1 MASNDPSIR
10 RILPQD
16 SQNAQSVGMN
26 SYTFAPQQYP
36 QRETQKNYVFV
47 DEHNRHKRLKVM
59 RACEGCRRRKIKC
72 DAATTNTWPCS
83 ACIRLKLHCVRP
95 NGYDGATDSTTYEA
109 FVPPTNQFQQ
119 MGMPSHQQ
127 GQAPLKSEQD
137 VYAPQAGYP
146 DAASASFQTLPYDA
160 SQPQHNLHYTTVPPQ
175 MSMVDQHVAPQDAFP
190 TPPMQQSSQPGSS
203 PGAYS
208 ADSYQQQDLAD
219 LLGGLK
225 MNEIGTAPYLRN
237 KASFRREEPA
247 VEDDDDLDLPPI
259 SIGPGHRI
267 RIPPELMPDDG
278 TAIHYFDLYF
288 THVHPYVPVL
298 NRSMFYRQWATAR
311 ESISPLILEALFA
324 IGGRLA
330 DEPAQGQQWLALAS
344 RHADAFMDVPRLST
358 LQALL
363 MILKA
368 REAAPKRGYY
378 YRSWMTVVQCV
389 QMAKDLGLE
398 EHYEEHQA
406 GRPCEYSPSD
416 CQLRT
421 RIWQT
426 VFVCEVMVGTPQGR
440 YNLAVD
446 IDSVDFNVP
455 KPIPGGDDAEYHV
468 SRNFTYFARNVRNI
482 ARITSIYVRL
492 RKRKD
497 WGVDPEFQQMDQHF
511 NAFLAELPAD
521 LSVTFPPDG
530 SAPWL
535 PSPFLGNLHSYYY
548 LTLIL
553 FHRPQLSFLDPTTQE
568 AQWKHHMM
576 ICYNSARALCRLQ
589 EAVVNSFGT
598 MGLQCMQRGFSFT
611 VYAGLSCIVLH
622 LVAIVSPDP
631 DLHTDAREFFTRH
644 MRIMEKVM
652 EAWPMPELQR
662 QIDAVREAFSADVR
676 KPFVLKPSFP
686 YGSPHPSHSA
696 SPPGYRGMQRAGS
709 MEQALDSSGNQTVSY
724 ISHPISPPIST
735 GGLDSKSDSPSAQS
749 LVMMPQAV
757 GPGIAPNMA
766 LPEQPA
772 WNPARIFEQWNT
784 TFGTPAHTEPNPVSP
799 ASSLNVASS
808 SGAPEVPTLEDIQA
822 VNSSLPSGSQHSIS
836 PHQYVAAPVPNF
848 VTPAMWQESVASVYE
863 GGLKRGWDYD
873 GTTPAMKRR

>member
-127 GQAPLKSEQD
+127 GQASLKSEQD

-190 TPPMQQSSQPGSS
+190 TPPMQQSQPGSS

-406 GRPCEYSPSD
+406 GRPCEYSPTD

-696 SPPGYRGMQRAGS
+696 SPPGYRGMQRASS

-757 GPGIAPNMA
+757 GPGIPPNMA

-784 TFGTPAHTEPNPVSP
+784 TF
-799 ASSLNVASS
+799 
-808 SGAPEVPTLEDIQA
+808 GAPEVPTLEDIQA

-873 GTTPAMKRR
+873 GTQPAMKRR